1 VNKKRPLG
9 SRGTVH
15 LLPLMEMNSSPVS
28 VNIDVAGIDDLM
40 IVVDFTGKMFSSNN
54 ELIFGSIENA
64 TVTTTDY

>member
-1 VNKKRPLG
+1 
-9 SRGTVH
+9 
-15 LLPLMEMNSSPVS
+15 MEMNSSPVS